1 MRVLVLGAGATGAYF
16 GNRLIESGAEVSFLV
31 RPRRAAALAS
41 QGLIIRA
48 SSGTVQR
55 QVNAITAVPPDAK
68 FDLVLLSCKAYDLD
82 SAISA
87 IAPAV
92 ESGACVLPLL
102 NGLRHLDAL
111 DAAFGRNRVLG
122 GLCHISVTLAEDGSV
137 RQVGSIARLT
147 FGSRPETP
155 AVSGQVRDGLLSMA
169 EEVVHSTDVISAMWQ
184 KFAFLSALAG
194 ITCLMRANIGAIVAV
209 PEGAELIRWMYLECA
224 EVARRSGY
232 PPDDGALSE
241 ALDILTAPHS
251 PLKASMLRD
260 VERGQRTEVEH
271 VLGDMLARAAAL
283 GVDAPLLGAACAQL
297 RIHEARLASGER

>member
-16 GNRLIESGAEVSFLV
+16 GNRLIESGADVSFLV
-31 RPRRAAALAS
+31 RPRRAATLAS
-41 QGLIIRA
+41 QGLVIRA

-55 QVNAITAVPPDAK
+55 PVDAITAVPPAAK

-147 FGSRPETP
+147 FGSRPESP
-155 AVSGQVRDGLLSMA
+155 AVPGQIRDGLLSIS
-169 EEVVHSTDVISAMWQ
+169 EEVVHSADVITAMWQ

-209 PEGAELIRWMYLECA
+209 AEGAELVRWMYLECA

-283 GVDAPLLGAACAQL
+283 GVDAPLLAAACAQL